1 MEICTSR
8 EAPVLQLHPSDH
20 VRDNIS
26 TSNIPYVMAETP
38 NSGDARA
45 NLSAGHLSVHVEG
58 AHPPQISFSFEQ
70 QSQRMLP
77 SIAAGFAFQAGVI
90 GMILILSAAGIG
102 LPNRA
107 ATLPDEPSNQIVWI
121 AQPGPGG
128 GGGGG
133 GNQMKEP
140 PRKAEAPGKD
150 KITVPVTKPPKLEV
164 QQQAKV
170 EPDPQ
175 PMLNI
180 PAKELSSSAQNMVL
194 PGTIDSV
201 PGPPSPSQGS
211 GSGGGAGTGRGTGIG
226 PGTGSGLGPGYGGN
240 TGGGAYRPGNG
251 VTTPVLVK
259 EVKPGYTSEAMRAKI
274 QGAVLLQCTVNVDGS
289 VGDITVVRSLDPVFG
304 LDQQAIAAA
313 RQWRFRPGTLREQPV
328 PVQITIE
335 LSFTLR

>member
-1 MEICTSR
+1 
-8 EAPVLQLHPSDH
+8 LQLQPFDH

-26 TSNIPYVMAETP
+26 TSNIPYAMAETP
-38 NSGDARA
+38 NPGGASA
-45 NLSAGHLSVHVEG
+45 NLSAGHLSVHLEG
-58 AHPPQISFSFEQ
+58 AHPPEVTFSFEQ

-77 SIAAGFAFQAGVI
+77 SLAAGVAFQGALIAV
-90 GMILILSAAGIG
+90 ILILSAAGIG
-102 LPNRA
+102 LPSRA

-140 PRKAEAPGKD
+140 PRKAEDPGKD

-170 EPDPQ
+170 EPDPV

-180 PAKELSSSAQNMVL
+180 PAKPLSSSATDMVL
-194 PGTIDSV
+194 PGAIDSP
-201 PGPPSPSQGS
+201 PGPPTVSQGS
-211 GSGGGAGTGRGTGIG
+211 GSGGGAGSGRGTGIG
-226 PGTGSGLGPGYGGN
+226 SGTGSGLGPGYGGG
-240 TGGGAYRPGNG
+240 TGGGAYKPGNG

-274 QGAVLLQCTVNVDGS
+274 QGAVLLQCTVNVDGT
-289 VGDITVVRSLDPVFG
+289 VGDIQVVRSLDPVFG

-313 RQWRFRPGTLREQPV
+313 RQWRFRPGTLRDQPV

>member
-1 MEICTSR
+1 MHQTRGISFAVAACGR
-8 EAPVLQLHPSDH
+8 

-26 TSNIPYVMAETP
+26 SSKFPYVMTETP
-38 NSGDARA
+38 KPGDAQA
-45 NLSAGHLSVHVEG
+45 NLSAGHLSVHLEG
-58 AHPPQISFSFEQ
+58 AHPAEVLFSFEQ
-70 QSQRMLP
+70 PSKRMVP
-77 SIAAGFAFQAGVI
+77 SLAAGLAFQAAVVI
-90 GMILILSAAGIG
+90 IILVLNATGIG
-102 LPNRA
+102 VSSRA

-175 PMLNI
+175 PTLNI

-211 GSGGGAGTGRGTGIG
+211 GSGGGSGTGRGTGIG
-226 PGTGSGLGPGYGGN
+226 SGTGSGLGPGFGGG

-259 EVKPGYTSEAMRAKI
+259 EVNPGYTSEAMRAKI
-274 QGAVLLQCTVNVDGS
+274 RGAVLLQSTVNVAGG
-289 VGDITVVRSLDPVFG
+289 VGDIPVVRSLAPVFG
-304 LDQQAIAAA
+304 LDQRAIAAA
-313 RQWRFRPGTLREQPV
+313 RQW
-328 PVQITIE
+328 
-335 LSFTLR
+335 

>member
-1 MEICTSR
+1 MHQARGISFAVA
-8 EAPVLQLHPSDH
+8 APDH

-26 TSNIPYVMAETP
+26 SGNIPYLMAETP
-38 NSGDARA
+38 QSGDARA

-58 AHPPQISFSFEQ
+58 EHPPEISFSFEQ

-77 SIAAGFAFQAGVI
+77 SVAAGAAFQAAVI
-90 GMILILSAAGIG
+90 ATILILSAAGVG
-102 LPNRA
+102 LPSRA

-121 AQPGPGG
+121 AQEGPGG

-175 PMLNI
+175 PTLNI

-211 GSGGGAGTGRGTGIG
+211 GSGGGSGTGRGTGIG
-226 PGTGSGLGPGYGGN
+226 SGTGSGLGPGSGGG

-251 VTTPVLVK
+251 VTTPVLLK

-274 QGAVLLQCTVNVDGS
+274 QGAVLLQCTVNVDGT
-289 VGDITVVRSLDPVFG
+289 VGDIQVVRSLDPVFG

-313 RQWRFRPGTLREQPV
+313 RQWRFRPGTLRDQPV

>member
-1 MEICTSR
+1 
-8 EAPVLQLHPSDH
+8 

-26 TSNIPYVMAETP
+26 SSNIPYVMTETP
-38 NSGDARA
+38 KLGEARA
-45 NLSAGHLSVHVEG
+45 NISAGHLSVHVEG
-58 AHPPQISFSFEQ
+58 EHPPEIIFSFEQ

-77 SIAAGFAFQAGVI
+77 SVAAGAAFQAALVV
-90 GMILILSAAGIG
+90 MVLVLSAAGVG
-102 LPNRA
+102 LPSRA

-140 PRKAEAPGKD
+140 PRKAEEPGKD

-180 PAKELSSSAQNMVL
+180 PAKPLSSSANDMVL
-194 PGTIDSV
+194 PGAIDAP
-201 PGPPSPSQGS
+201 PGPPTASQGS

-226 PGTGSGLGPGYGGN
+226 PGSGSGLGPGYGGG

-251 VTTPVLVK
+251 VTTPVLLK

-274 QGAVLLQCTVNVDGS
+274 QGAVLLQCTVQVDGS
-289 VGDITVVRSLDPVFG
+289 VGDIQVVRSLDPVFG

-313 RQWRFRPGTLREQPV
+313 RQWRFRPGTLRDQPV

>member
-1 MEICTSR
+1 
-8 EAPVLQLHPSDH
+8 

-26 TSNIPYVMAETP
+26 SSNFPYVMAETP
-38 NSGDARA
+38 KSGDARA
-45 NLSAGHLSVHVEG
+45 NLSAGHLSVHLEG
-58 AHPPQISFSFEQ
+58 EHPPEILFSFEQ

-77 SIAAGFAFQAGVI
+77 SVAAGAAFQGAVVAV
-90 GMILILSAAGIG
+90 ILILSAAGIG
-102 LPNRA
+102 LPSRA
-107 ATLPDEPSNQIVWI
+107 ATLPEEPSNQIVWI

-140 PRKAEAPGKD
+140 PRKAEDPGKD

-170 EPDPQ
+170 EPDPV

-180 PAKELSSSAQNMVL
+180 PAKPLSSSATDMVL
-194 PGTIDSV
+194 PGAIDSP
-201 PGPPSPSQGS
+201 PGPPTPSQGS
-211 GSGGGAGTGRGTGIG
+211 GSGGGAGSGRGTGIG
-226 PGTGSGLGPGYGGN
+226 SGLGSGLGPGYGGG
-240 TGGGAYRPGNG
+240 TGGGAYKPGNG

-289 VGDITVVRSLDPVFG
+289 VGDIQVVRSLDPVFG

-313 RQWRFRPGTLREQPV
+313 RQWRFRPGTLRDQPV